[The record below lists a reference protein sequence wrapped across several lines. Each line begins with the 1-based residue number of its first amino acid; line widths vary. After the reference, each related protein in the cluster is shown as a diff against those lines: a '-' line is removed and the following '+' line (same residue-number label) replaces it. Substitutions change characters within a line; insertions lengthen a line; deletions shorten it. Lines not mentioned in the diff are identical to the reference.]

1 MQLTTKTI
9 IKSLPF
15 EQSFKHELLE
25 QFDALDADTQN
36 AIARIAWDTFYAM
49 YQLKL
54 EENTQL
60 AFVKAQVN
68 QEKLDKDFYQRVKE
82 KTQKELEDDLAGTT
96 QETDL
101 AAARKAMELIMQEIK
116 ASKARKKN

>member
-15 EQSFKHELLE
+15 EQSFKHEILE
-25 QFDALDADTQN
+25 QFDTLDVNTQN
-36 AIARIAWDTFYAM
+36 EIARIAWDTFYAL
-49 YQLKL
+49 YELRL

-60 AFVKAQVN
+60 AFLKAQKN
-68 QEKLDKDFYQRVKE
+68 QEKLDENFYKQVKE
-82 KTQKELEDDLAGTT
+82 KTQKELENELAGTT

-101 AAARKAMELIMQEIK
+101 TAARKAMELIAQEIK
-116 ASKARKKN
+116 AAKKARQN